1 MKKKSIVFMLLF
13 AFLIGVLVPAAA
25 PVPVKAANATETTAD
40 DVKYRDIEQFVEQL
54 GYIGFEKKENC
65 KYLAF
70 HSGDELV
77 VYEVNVSDELNPYW
91 CILPD
96 DNDTIFFWSD
106 AGCTSSNCMVYRFYS
121 MENCAKYDCYSYY
134 SSAQNNYGNY
144 DYYKSQWLPYCIVN
158 VLLDNLEYSDLDIY
172 TCEVEIKSKIY
183 YTPSYTDLLYENNAS
198 YTFTFPVW
206 CDFAGLNPLSSTNES
221 PNKIPYSYND
231 YWHIVRRT
239 SSGKWLLTTIGNS
252 KNQEGMQLRLSE
264 DNGSLIIYNDYE
276 DDGTDSSVNGY
287 LANVRQYEYDTDGWK
302 VRSYDTYDFSEID
315 EVTIE
320 LEAGTG
326 LDDTRLLAFTN
337 TDIYSFNGY
346 AILHEAST
354 EYYEVT
360 DTPTVTPEPTPG
372 SGSSGSGDSDDNGSS
387 GGSSSGSGGTVVGG
401 DAKPGGML
409 DFLVTLATLVWTEL
423 FAVEVPVD
431 GYMISFQQIVIYGAV
446 VGMLI
451 WGGCKLFGK
460 KG

>member
-1 MKKKSIVFMLLF
+1 MKKKIMVFILLF
-13 AFLIGVLVPAAA
+13 AFLVGVLVPAAA
-25 PVPVKAANATETTAD
+25 PVPVQAANSTETTAD
-40 DVKYRDIEQFVEQL
+40 DVKYIDIEQFVEQF

-70 HSGDELV
+70 HNSDELF

-91 CILPD
+91 CIRPD
-96 DNDTIFFWSD
+96 DNDTIYFWSD
-106 AGCTSSNCMVYRFYS
+106 AGCTSSNCIVYRFYS

-134 SSAQNNYGNY
+134 SSEENKYGNY
-144 DYYKSQWLPYCIVN
+144 DYYKSQWLPFCIVN

-172 TCEVEIKSKIY
+172 TCEVEIKSKTY
-183 YTPSYTDLLYENNAS
+183 YTPLYIDLLYENNIG

-206 CDFAGLNPLSSTNES
+206 CDYAGLNPLSSTNES
-221 PNKIPYSYND
+221 PTKIPYSYNS

-239 SSGKWLLTTIGNS
+239 SSGNWLLTTIGSTLGQS
-252 KNQEGMQLRLSE
+252 KMNLRLS
-264 DNGSLIIYNDYE
+264 DSGNLIIYEYSGE
-276 DDGTDSSVNGY
+276 DSFTIS
-287 LANVRQYEYDTDGWK
+287 VRQYIYDTDGWL
-302 VRSYDTYDFSEID
+302 VRTYDTYDYDDFSSGLL
-315 EVTIE
+315 T
-320 LEAGTG
+320 LPAGSG
-326 LDDTRLLAFTN
+326 LDDTRVLAYTS
-337 TDIYSFNGY
+337 TDIYSSDGLSVY
-346 AILHEAST
+346 AAAST
-354 EYYEVT
+354 EYVEPSAP
-360 DTPTVTPEPTPG
+360 DVTPEPTPG
-372 SGSSGSGDSDDNGSS
+372 SGSGDSDDSGSDDS
-387 GGSSSGSGGTVVGG
+387 SSSGSGSSGDSSSGSGDTVVGG

-409 DFLVTLATLVWTEL
+409 DFLVTLVTLVWTEL

>member
-1 MKKKSIVFMLLF
+1 MKKKNLVFMFLF
-13 AFLIGVLVPAAA
+13 VFLVGVLVPVQL
-25 PVPVKAANATETTAD
+25 PVPVQAND
-40 DVKYRDIEQFVEQL
+40 SNVYYRDIEDCLESL
-54 GYIGFEKKENC
+54 GYSGFNKRDDS
-65 KYLAF
+65 KYLVCMDG
-70 HSGDELV
+70 SEIR
-77 VYEVNVSDELNPYW
+77 VYEHRLEGCVPFWGME
-91 CILPD
+91 D
-96 DNDTIFFWSD
+96 DGDIWLFNLSGKHDCYLYS
-106 AGCTSSNCMVYRFYS
+106 FYS
-121 MENCAKYDCYSYY
+121 LEDCAKYDQYSYY
-134 SSAQNNYGNY
+134 SCVVAHSRAGKYVSFEGRDDYAALVNY
-144 DYYKSQWLPYCIVN
+144 S
-158 VLLDNLEYSDLDIY
+158 LDSIIYSDLNIY
-172 TCEVEIKSKIY
+172 RVYVDTNSY
-183 YTPSYTDLLYENNAS
+183 YGDMYKDSTIVNFESTVRDN
-198 YTFTFPVW
+198 FDFPLW
-206 CDFAGLNPLSSTNES
+206 CKYANLNCMSSTNEAS
-221 PNKIPYSYND
+221 NKIPYSYNS

-252 KNQEGMQLRLSE
+252 KNQEGMQVRLSE
-264 DNGSLIIYNDYE
+264 NNGSLIIYNDYE

-302 VRSYDTYDFSEID
+302 VRSYDTYDFSEIE

-360 DTPTVTPEPTPG
+360 DTPTVTPEPTPD
-372 SGSSGSGDSDDNGSS
+372 SGSSGSGDSDDTGSDDTGSS

-409 DFLVTLATLVWTEL
+409 DFFVTLATLVWTEL
-423 FAVEVPVD
+423 FAVEVSVD
-431 GYMISFQQIVIYGAV
+431 GYMISFQQIVIYSAV